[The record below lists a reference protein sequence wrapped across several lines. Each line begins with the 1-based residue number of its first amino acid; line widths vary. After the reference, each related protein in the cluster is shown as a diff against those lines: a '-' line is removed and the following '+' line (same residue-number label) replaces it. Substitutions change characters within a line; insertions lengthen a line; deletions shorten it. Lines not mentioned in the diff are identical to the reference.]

1 MLNNDNLL
9 AKAQSET
16 AFWVAELE
24 TNLAHYTH
32 LQEQTK
38 HELQTA
44 ACQKQDAHTHVS
56 TISTQLDCLRSMQ
69 SPALTC
75 NDLDDSMNDSYVVE
89 LEWARAC
96 MGIDNA
102 QAHVLMMSA
111 HARAWMSTM
120 SACLF
125 MIKARTW
132 LSITRGHMH
141 SQEHVVHL
149 QTGGGF
155 AGLYGSVGEGT
166 QCQ

>member
-96 MGIDNA
+96 MGIDNVRA
-102 QAHVLMMSA
+102 LVDTGTGTRFNDECTCTCMDVDNVCVLVHDKGTHMAVNNERA
-111 HARAWMSTM
+111 HA
-120 SACLF
+120 
-125 MIKARTW
+125 
-132 LSITRGHMH
+132 
-141 SQEHVVHL
+141 
-149 QTGGGF
+149 
-155 AGLYGSVGEGT
+155 
-166 QCQ
+166 